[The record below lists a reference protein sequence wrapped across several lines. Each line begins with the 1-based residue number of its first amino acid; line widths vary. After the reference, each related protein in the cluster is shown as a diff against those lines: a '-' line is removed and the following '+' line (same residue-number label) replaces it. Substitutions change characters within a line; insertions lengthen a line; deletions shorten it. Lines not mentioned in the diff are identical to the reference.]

1 MKLHNKKELKDNLC
15 SILQNTEFVVF
26 ALLFGS
32 SARAE
37 LNPMSDLDIG
47 VYTERETSL
56 IELGRVCF
64 RLEIETGRSVDL
76 VVLNTLYK
84 KHPALAY
91 RIITEGE
98 LLLCRDMEKFVEFKK
113 NTFLYYLDTLY
124 LIEKFNSALQER
136 IKNRM
141 FGIREYAG
149 KVKTS

>member
-1 MKLHNKKELKDNLC
+1 MKLHNKKELKDDLR
-15 SILQNTEFVVF
+15 SILQDREFVIF

-56 IELGRVCF
+56 TELGRICF
-64 RLEIETGRSVDL
+64 KIEVETGRSVDL
-76 VVLNTLYK
+76 VILNTLYK

-113 NTFLYYLDTLY
+113 NTLLYYLDTLY
-124 LIEKFNSALQER
+124 LIERFNSALKER
-136 IKNRM
+136 IKKGM